1 MAVTSKTANGR
12 ANNSHPVLAD
22 VDPLFQFMDFTFTDE
37 ELNDGKAFFDVDCFA
52 DAPSHSVDH
61 PAIAVTNLDVLPSP
75 TPLAQI
81 VYSQYNPPPTGSSTI
96 SGIHQP
102 KIKAATVVSADVT
115 VSKSSYDDDHRTTT
129 NTFRPEDVL
138 SIRGQGSS
146 KHCGNL
152 KFRDLVASRK
162 RAYDRNTCPDFRRGL
177 AEDLVAQLL
186 PGRFLK
192 KTDTSQ
198 RFYQILDY
206 NASVTKALFAIRDVK
221 APPIKRAS
229 ATVTGKRKRK
239 ASRK

>member
-1 MAVTSKTANGR
+1 
-12 ANNSHPVLAD
+12 
-22 VDPLFQFMDFTFTDE
+22 
-37 ELNDGKAFFDVDCFA
+37 
-52 DAPSHSVDH
+52 
-61 PAIAVTNLDVLPSP
+61 
-75 TPLAQI
+75 
-81 VYSQYNPPPTGSSTI
+81 
-96 SGIHQP
+96 
-102 KIKAATVVSADVT
+102 
-115 VSKSSYDDDHRTTT
+115 
-129 NTFRPEDVL
+129 
-138 SIRGQGSS
+138 
-146 KHCGNL
+146 L

-229 ATVTGKRKRK
+229 ATVMGKRKRK